1 MTPPQAKTA
10 NRFALS
16 SEHVSSDF
24 MALASHMTDCQRS
37 RGRFFTLRS
46 TLETLHSLTAPRLV
60 TTGVVLT
67 ASSLALVGLGLLM
80 LA

>member
-1 MTPPQAKTA
+1 M
-10 NRFALS
+10 LS

-24 MALASHMTDCQRS
+24 MALASHMSDCQRS
-37 RGRFFTLRS
+37 RGRFFTLR
-46 TLETLHSLTAPRLV
+46 TALEKLHAFTAPRLV

-67 ASSLALVGLGLLM
+67 ACSLGLVGLGLLM